1 MIELLNI
8 DCMEYM
14 KTCEDNAFDLAIV
27 DPPYGIGEDGGKHI
41 EWKSRPNSIGREA
54 KHIKKQWDNAT
65 PDKGYFDELCRVSKD
80 QIIWGGNYF
89 TGFLSM
95 SGRWVVWDKEIEI
108 PMFTTCE
115 LAWTSFKG
123 SVIRRFK
130 VHPFDKLRGGKDK
143 IHPTQKPVALY
154 RWLLDNYAK
163 PNDRILDTHAGSFS
177 SAVACKEKGF
187 SGVFCELDKDYFKA
201 GKSRV
206 DNARRQYELAEVVKE
221 TPENIELFNQH
232 DVGCKAVE

>member
-27 DPPYGIGEDGGKHI
+27 DPPYGIK
-41 EWKSRPNSIGREA
+41 A
-54 KHIKKQWDNAT
+54 
-65 PDKGYFDELCRVSKD
+65 DKGTGSSNLAKSKKYSSEWDSSVPSIEYFNELFRISIN
-80 QIIWGGNYF
+80 QIIWGVNYYPYD
-89 TGFLSM
+89 LSG
-95 SGRWVVWDKEIEI
+95 GRIVWDKDNTGN
-108 PMFTTCE
+108 FSDCE
-115 LAWTSFKG
+115 LAFSSFGYGVRKYK
-123 SVIRRFK
+123 FK
-130 VHPFDKLRGGKDK
+130 WNGMIQGDMKNKEKR

-187 SGVFCELDKDYFKA
+187 SGVFCELDKDYFKD
-201 GKSRV
+201 GKARV
-206 DNARRQYELAEVVKE
+206 DKASRQYELTEVIKE